1 MNIVMKNDIPEQG
14 GVIKFVIESVWRI
27 SICLLRKI
35 WRNIIIPCV
44 GSNRFLHDYV
54 LLKL

>member
-27 SICLLRKI
+27 SICLLREI
-35 WRNIIIPCV
+35 QRNTIVPYV

-54 LLKL
+54 LLEH